1 MYNHQLTFLRKR
13 YNSVNC
19 SSSMQGFGK
28 LLQNSTHS
36 KRLIRLFSD
45 RDADRLGQP
54 AAPVQRRPPHP
65 PASLHP
71 GQLPRL
77 MMYAA
82 QPSSGCT
89 M

>member
-45 RDADRLGQP
+45 RDADRLGQL
-54 AAPVQRRPPHP
+54 APHP

-89 M
+89 V